1 MNPLKSIYNW
11 WAGLAKAFR
20 HEMHTI
26 THDAGVLVFF
36 VVLPLAYPI
45 IYTIIYNP
53 EVVENLPVA
62 VVDNSRTAQS
72 RELVRMTDA
81 TPELELYDY
90 ATDMGEARRWWSDQ
104 KVVGV
109 LEIPADYAASIG
121 RGEQAHVTFFCDMSL
136 LLRYRAALSALTSVQ
151 LATGSKITQARI
163 DALGAEGL
171 VTASPVEVDAS
182 FLGDT
187 QQGFAS
193 FIMPGIVVLILQQ
206 SMVLGICLIAGTR
219 SDRRRRG
226 DYITDRDDYRA
237 PASASVLGKA
247 LAYTFF
253 YIPATLFIL
262 HYIPVIFRL
271 PHHGDAIQWLLFSL
285 PLLLAS
291 AMFGLTL
298 SHMMREREDAFIYI
312 VFTSVVFLFMSGL
325 TWPMFAMPDALH
337 ALSRVV
343 PATAGVEGFV
353 HINSNSATLGE
364 QSHNYLWLWFL
375 AAAYFVGAVILQAIT
390 NRHARR
396 VLARA

>member
-1 MNPLKSIYNW
+1 MNPFKSIYNW

-36 VVLPLAYPI
+36 LVLPLAYPL

-53 EVVENLPVA
+53 EVVTDLPVA
-62 VVDNSRTAQS
+62 VVDHSRTARS
-72 RELVRMTDA
+72 RELVRMVDA
-81 TPELELYDY
+81 TPELRLYDY
-90 ATDMGEARRWWSDQ
+90 AADMGEARRLWSEQ
-104 KVVGV
+104 NVIGV
-109 LEIPADYAASIG
+109 LEIPADYDQAIG
-121 RGEQAHVTFFCDMSL
+121 RGEQAHATFFCDMSL

-151 LATGSKITQARI
+151 LATGSQITQARI
-163 DALGAEGL
+163 NGVGADGL
-171 VTASPVEVDAS
+171 ISASPVEVDTN

-226 DYITDRDDYRA
+226 DYITDIDDYRS

-247 LAYTFF
+247 LAYTVF
-253 YIPATLFIL
+253 YLPATIYIL
-262 HYIPVIFRL
+262 HYVPAIFNL
-271 PHHGDAIQWLLFSL
+271 PHQGDPVQWLLFAL

-291 AMFGLTL
+291 AMFGLML

-325 TWPMFAMPDALH
+325 TWPMFAMPDALR
-337 ALSRVV
+337 ALSRAV

-353 HINSNSATLGE
+353 HINSNGATLAE
-364 QSHNYLWLWFL
+364 QSGNFLWLWLLAGIYFL
-375 AAAYFVGAVILQAIT
+375 GAVLLQAIL

-396 VLARA
+396 AIGRA

>member
-1 MNPLKSIYNW
+1 MNPLKTIYNW
-11 WAGLAKAFR
+11 WAGVAKAFR
-20 HEMHTI
+20 HELHTI
-26 THDAGVLVFF
+26 THDAGVLIFF

-53 EVVENLPVA
+53 EVVTNLPVA
-62 VVDNSRTAQS
+62 VVDHSRTAPS
-72 RELVRMTDA
+72 RELARMVDA

-90 ATDMGEARRWWSDQ
+90 APDMGEARRMWSEQ
-104 KVVGV
+104 KVIGV
-109 LEIPADYAASIG
+109 LEIPADYASSIG

-151 LATGSKITQARI
+151 LATGTEITQARI
-163 DALGAEGL
+163 GDLGAEGL
-171 VTASPVEVDAS
+171 ISASPVEVDTN

-206 SMVLGICLIAGTR
+206 SMVLGICLIGGTR

-237 PASASVLGKA
+237 PASASVLGRA

-253 YIPATLFIL
+253 YLPGTIFIL
-262 HYIPVIFRL
+262 HYVPVMFHL
-271 PHHGDAIQWLLFSL
+271 PHQGDVVQWLLFAL

-291 AMFGLTL
+291 AMFGTTL
-298 SHMMREREDAFIYI
+298 SFLMREREDAFIYI

-353 HINSNSATLGE
+353 HINSNGASLAE
-364 QSHNYLWLWFL
+364 QSHNYLWLWLL
-375 AAAYFVGAVILQAIT
+375 AAAYFVVSVARQALQ
-390 NRHARR
+390 NRRARR
-396 VLARA
+396 VLSAA